1 MNAKR
6 QDNCLK
12 LYPIHYD
19 QGVMQCACKAG
30 KSWLNKT
37 AKLSQFIEAKK
48 ERKLTTSDHEE
59 LERLEITLSNLEAAH
74 MVCFNHFQFECL
86 DEQNANR
93 AQDNEKERR
102 SNEMLLKIYADN
114 LAWRPIAFCRVFW
127 LMQHESGQTRA
138 DLRPPLTEIE
148 LALRHK
154 SKPFSVIYKMAKA
167 FHFMLVYASA
177 TDGKSDMK
185 SIWDEGLFKM
195 IHEGMLPRFGAV
207 SPYSGSE
214 RDVQIKALRKD
225 LLAAFDLAA
234 KNYKRVIHA
243 AAETIQWAD
252 EKGEVIDVLPAWAAI
267 QYTQQYL
274 GEFRAIPTK
283 AEVRA
288 KMEEDHSS
296 LRQLTAPYWASIWEE
311 SGLDGLPKG
320 KPIIAKEKGQIDKVR
335 AKFTKTAKKS

>member
-1 MNAKR
+1 MNATKR

-30 KSWLNKT
+30 KSWRNKT
-37 AKLSQFIEAKK
+37 EKLSQFIDKTK
-48 ERKLTTSDHEE
+48 ERKLTTTDHEK
-59 LERLEITLSNLEAAH
+59 LERLEIVLSNLEAAH
-74 MVCFNHFQFECL
+74 MVCSDHFQFERV
-86 DEQNANR
+86 DEQNADH

-102 SNEMLLKIYADN
+102 SNEMLHRICADN

-167 FHFMLVYASA
+167 FHFMLMYAAA
-177 TDGKSDMK
+177 TDGTSDTK

-195 IHEGMLPRFGAV
+195 IHEGMLPRFGEV

-214 RDVQIKALRKD
+214 RDAQIKVLRKD
-225 LLAAFDLAA
+225 LHAAFDLAA
-234 KNYKRVIHA
+234 RNYKRVIHA
-243 AAETIQWAD
+243 AAQTIQWAD
-252 EKGEVIDVLPAWAAI
+252 EKGEVTDVLPAWAAI
-267 QYTQQYL
+267 QYTKQYL

-296 LRQLTAPYWASIWEE
+296 LKKTKDSYWSKVWIEAGLSDLPESQPWQAS
-311 SGLDGLPKG
+311 
-320 KPIIAKEKGQIDKVR
+320 Q
-335 AKFTKTAKKS
+335 KTGDFSEAHSN